1 MMGSQGPAATGDPAF
16 DPLIHPPHRLR
27 ICAALEPWDEYE
39 FSALREVVGV
49 SDSVLSKQLAILM
62 DARYVA
68 QRRATRE
75 GRQRVSL
82 RLTDEGRRA
91 FAGHVR
97 ALRNIVG
104 RFDAAE
110 ANRTDPGVSPRA
122 AAVGLDEAAIG
133 AEPGESLSVSGV
145 KG

>member
-1 MMGSQGPAATGDPAF
+1 MTGTEGVAATGDSTF
-16 DPLIHPPHRLR
+16 DPVIHPPHRLR
-27 ICAALEPWDEYE
+27 ICAALEPWEEYE

-49 SDSVLSKQLAILM
+49 SDSVLSKQLAILV

-97 ALRNIVG
+97 ALRSIVG
-104 RFDAAE
+104 EFDAGDASKSGP
-110 ANRTDPGVSPRA
+110 AGGLG
-122 AAVGLDEAAIG
+122 AAVTG
-133 AEPGESLSVSGV
+133 AESGDSLSLHSAPG
-145 KG
+145 

>member
-1 MMGSQGPAATGDPAF
+1 VTGTEGVAATGDSTF
-16 DPLIHPPHRLR
+16 DPVIHPPHRLR

-97 ALRNIVG
+97 ALRSIVG
-104 RFDAAE
+104 EFDAAE
-110 ANRTDPGVSPRA
+110 AMRTDPGVSPGA
-122 AAVGLDEAAIG
+122 AAIG

>member
-1 MMGSQGPAATGDPAF
+1 MTGTEGVAATGDSTF
-16 DPLIHPPHRLR
+16 DPVIHPPHRLR

-49 SDSVLSKQLAILM
+49 SDSVLSKQLSILM

-97 ALRNIVG
+97 ALRSIVG
-104 RFDAAE
+104 EFDAGE
-110 ANRTDPGVSPRA
+110 ASKSDPDAGLGTA
-122 AAVGLDEAAIG
+122 ATG
-133 AEPGESLSVSGV
+133 AESGESLSLHSAPG
-145 KG
+145 

>member
-27 ICAALEPWDEYE
+27 ICAALAPWDEYE

-97 ALRNIVG
+97 ALRSIVG
-104 RFDAAE
+104 EFDAGE
-110 ANRTDPGVSPRA
+110 ASKSDPDAGLGTA
-122 AAVGLDEAAIG
+122 ATG
-133 AEPGESLSVSGV
+133 AESGESLSLHSAPG
-145 KG
+145 